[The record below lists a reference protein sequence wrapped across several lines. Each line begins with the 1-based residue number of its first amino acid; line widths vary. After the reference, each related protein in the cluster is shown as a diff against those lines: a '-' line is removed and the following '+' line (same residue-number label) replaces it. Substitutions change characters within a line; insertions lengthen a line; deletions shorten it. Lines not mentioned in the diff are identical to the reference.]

1 MAIDEGL
8 AERVRENLEGLQ
20 GLTEKRMFG
29 GLAFML
35 NGNMCVGLVKE
46 SLMVR
51 VGPAN
56 YQASLALPYA
66 RPMDFTGKP
75 LTGFIYVDPEGI
87 AEDADL
93 NNWIERGVAF
103 AGALPPKEKKPKPRG
118 AKAQKKN

>member
-8 AERVRENLEGLQ
+8 AERVRESLQGLQ
-20 GLTEKRMFG
+20 GVEEKRMFG

-51 VGPAN
+51 VGPDN
-56 YQASLALPYA
+56 YEASLALPHA

-75 LTGFIYVDPEGI
+75 LTGFVYVEPEGI

-93 NNWIERGVAF
+93 NAWIERGVAF
-103 AGALPPKEKKPKPRG
+103 AGALPPKEKKPSP
-118 AKAQKKN
+118 KKIK